1 MSAPSAAPVITAARN
16 VSSQEIF
23 IAWQPPPAG
32 TENGIF
38 QKYEIYI
45 KKETPQE
52 LTTAPTTGGFPVTE
66 PLEPTPEPEFEKLQS
81 GVLVNVGLVLNYT
94 VRNLDKWTDYEIKVR
109 AVTIAPGPFSDKFI
123 VRTDEDGKDALFMNH
138 CIFANTQI
146 VSVKLLY

>member
-1 MSAPSAAPVITAARN
+1 MFLSAPSAAPVITTAHN
-16 VSSQEIF
+16 VGSQEIF

-38 QKYEIYI
+38 KKYEIYI

-52 LTTAPTTGGFPVTE
+52 PTTIPTTGGFPVTE

-81 GVLVNVGLVLNYT
+81 GSQVNVGLVLNYT
-94 VRNLDKWTDYEIKVR
+94 VRNLDKWTNYELKVR

-123 VRTDEDGKDALFMNH
+123 VRTDEDGKDALFM
-138 CIFANTQI
+138 IASLQI
-146 VSVKLLY
+146 HKL